1 MARGRG
7 AGAVNTSCSTATL
20 VKEGKR
26 HLYFRF
32 RQLVVV
38 KLVERSA
45 LVIEL
50 VDDARL
56 WAAAD
61 AVVLCDVEGEPN
73 GVVRVGRD

>member
-1 MARGRG
+1 M
-7 AGAVNTSCSTATL
+7 
-20 VKEGKR
+20 
-26 HLYFRF
+26 
-32 RQLVVV
+32 VV